1 MPISI
6 LVFHRALADIEHSIR
21 GICPIPI
28 ILTVPYQR
36 REPETR
42 MLLTTIFASNRVKST
57 KLLAIVR
64 VAKKLTHP
72 PIFKIRQWVG

>member
-1 MPISI
+1 MF
-6 LVFHRALADIEHSIR
+6 LRALADTEHSIR

-28 ILTVPYQR
+28 ILTVPYQQ

-42 MLLTTIFASNRVKST
+42 ILLTTIFASNRVKST

>member
-6 LVFHRALADIEHSIR
+6 LVFLRALADIEHSIR

-28 ILTVPYQR
+28 ILPAPCQH
-36 REPETR
+36 RELKKG
-42 MLLTTIFASNRVKST
+42 MLLTTIFASNQIKNT

-64 VAKKLTHP
+64 VAKKLTYP